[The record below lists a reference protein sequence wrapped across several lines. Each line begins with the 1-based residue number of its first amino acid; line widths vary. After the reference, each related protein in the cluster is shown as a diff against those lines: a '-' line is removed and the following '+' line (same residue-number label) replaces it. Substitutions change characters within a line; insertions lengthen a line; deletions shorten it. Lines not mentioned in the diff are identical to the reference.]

1 LGRHNRIAIPLN
13 DMSGT
18 APMCYPF
25 LPDAPMTHASL
36 WQRRLFVPQYW
47 PEVSTRPVDGFVRE
61 RRFAAELMPLP
72 IDQRY
77 GAEEMTMMCD
87 RVLDALSG

>member
-1 LGRHNRIAIPLN
+1 
-13 DMSGT
+13 
-18 APMCYPF
+18 
-25 LPDAPMTHASL
+25 
-36 WQRRLFVPQYW
+36 
-47 PEVSTRPVDGFVRE
+47 VSTRPVDGFVRE